1 MYWTIHCLDKP
12 NTSEVRQRVLGAHLA
27 YVASASLH
35 VVLAGPLLGET
46 GSSPSGS
53 LLIVEADQIS
63 EVEAFAIGAP
73 FAAAGLWDSI
83 RIDAFAPTP
92 HWPATSTERGQMP

>member
-1 MYWTIHCLDKP
+1 MYWAIHCLDRP

-35 VVLAGPLLGET
+35 VALAGPLLGET

-53 LLIVEADQIS
+53 LLIVEADRLCD
-63 EVEAFAIGAP
+63 VAAFAKGAP
-73 FAAAGLWDSI
+73 FAVAGLWDSI
-83 RIDAFAPTP
+83 RIDAFTPTT
-92 HWPATSTERGQMP
+92 HWSPA

>member
-27 YVASASLH
+27 YVASANLH
-35 VVLAGPLLGET
+35 VALAGPLLGET

-63 EVEAFAIGAP
+63 DVVAFVKDAP
-73 FAAAGLWDSI
+73 FATEDLWESI
-83 RIDAFAPTP
+83 RIDVFMATTQWTPAP
-92 HWPATSTERGQMP
+92 SR